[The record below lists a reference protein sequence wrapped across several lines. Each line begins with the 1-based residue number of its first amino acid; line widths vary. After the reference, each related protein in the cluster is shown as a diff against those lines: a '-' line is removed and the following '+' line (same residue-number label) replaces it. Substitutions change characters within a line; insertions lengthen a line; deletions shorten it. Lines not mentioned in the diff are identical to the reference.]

1 MTSKRYQIQQKLKPL
16 YEIRT
21 RIGTQFR
28 KAREANDTDTIEIW
42 ERVWKAVAAEIVA
55 LHEEAHEDLVI
66 KSRQG
71 KVYSLFGGKGEACIA
86 KGNTWAESE
95 VKEDED
101 NQTKTD

>member
-21 RIGTQFR
+21 RIGTQFS
-28 KAREANDTDTIEIW
+28 KAKEANDTDTIEIW

-55 LHEEAHEDLVI
+55 LHEEAHEAKED
-66 KSRQG
+66 KPEQG
-71 KVYSLFGGKGEACIA
+71 KIYSLFGGKGEACIA

-95 VKEDED
+95 VKENKEE
-101 NQTKTD
+101 TE

>member
-55 LHEEAHEDLVI
+55 LHDEADLMKIAQTEEI
-66 KSRQG
+66 KLM
-71 KVYSLFGGKGEACIA
+71 KNWTTMV
-86 KGNTWAESE
+86 
-95 VKEDED
+95 VH
-101 NQTKTD
+101 

>member
-21 RIGTQFR
+21 RVGTQFR

-55 LHEEAHEDLVI
+55 LHDEAN
-66 KSRQG
+66 
-71 KVYSLFGGKGEACIA
+71 LFNQPEKLKLMKEM
-86 KGNTWAESE
+86 E
-95 VKEDED
+95 VK
-101 NQTKTD
+101 

>member
-55 LHEEAHEDLVI
+55 LHDEADLMKI
-66 KSRQG
+66 
-71 KVYSLFGGKGEACIA
+71 
-86 KGNTWAESE
+86 AES
-95 VKEDED
+95 
-101 NQTKTD
+101 KTETLKLMKPLDK

>member
-1 MTSKRYQIQQKLKPL
+1 MKGNIMPEPSKRYQIQQKLKPL

-55 LHEEAHEDLVI
+55 LHDEADLMKIAEEEPGTL
-66 KSRQG
+66 K
-71 KVYSLFGGKGEACIA
+71 LM
-86 KGNTWAESE
+86 
-95 VKEDED
+95 KE
-101 NQTKTD
+101 KR

>member
-42 ERVWKAVAAEIVA
+42 ERVWKAVTDEIIS
-55 LHEEAHEDLVI
+55 LHEEIPV
-66 KSRQG
+66 KS
-71 KVYSLFGGKGEACIA
+71 
-86 KGNTWAESE
+86 
-95 VKEDED
+95 
-101 NQTKTD
+101 

>member
-42 ERVWKAVAAEIVA
+42 ERVWKAVANEIVT
-55 LHEEAHEDLVI
+55 LHDEAN
-66 KSRQG
+66 
-71 KVYSLFGGKGEACIA
+71 LFNQPEKL
-86 KGNTWAESE
+86 KLM
-95 VKEDED
+95 KE
-101 NQTKTD
+101 KR

>member
-42 ERVWKAVAAEIVA
+42 ERVWKAVANEIVA
-55 LHEEAHEDLVI
+55 LHDEADLMKIAQTEEI
-66 KSRQG
+66 KLM
-71 KVYSLFGGKGEACIA
+71 K
-86 KGNTWAESE
+86 N
-95 VKEDED
+95 
-101 NQTKTD
+101 